1 MEEVTWKYN
10 KKTHNI
16 KIKNS
21 LLIQDRKEMIEFL
34 KQVPLEKVNRTLKSA
49 VNEWIAHNRLY
60 KLGLYKEHCRE
71 CDITKD
77 EALRRRIIYWLLS
90 RW

>member
-16 KIKNS
+16 KIQNS

-49 VNEWIAHNRLY
+49 VNEWVVHNSFIDPWGNFIDN
-60 KLGLYKEHCRE
+60 LGG
-71 CDITKD
+71 
-77 EALRRRIIYWLLS
+77 
-90 RW
+90 